1 MLPGAA
7 GFSGA
12 HKKGLEEPGLVSSAQ
27 LVLVPLRGC
36 NEAGSGSLEVGRNQ
50 MLLSGNSKP

>member
-12 HKKGLEEPGLVSSAQ
+12 HKRRLEEPGLVEPCPAGAGTSE
-27 LVLVPLRGC
+27 RG
-36 NEAGSGSLEVGRNQ
+36 V
-50 MLLSGNSKP
+50 

>member
-12 HKKGLEEPGLVSSAQ
+12 HRKGLEEPGLVE
-27 LVLVPLRGC
+27 LCP
-36 NEAGSGSLEVGRNQ
+36 AGAGASEGVQ
-50 MLLSGNSKP
+50 

>member
-12 HKKGLEEPGLVSSAQ
+12 HRKGLEEPGLVE
-27 LVLVPLRGC
+27 PC
-36 NEAGSGSLEVGRNQ
+36 PAGTESLERCQEEPTAVVKKQQATGRS
-50 MLLSGNSKP
+50 LL